1 MKIKTQKEHKMSLGK
16 VKFEDGR
23 EVELVEVLDDVI
35 VIEKAGKDGEVKRYR
50 LKKTSEMYESVADQV
65 DALVKGGKKKAP
77 KPAEVELDEEDDDDE
92 EEVATKPAK
101 KTGSVKGG
109 GKAKDDADDDEEEAP
124 KETKKGKK
132 VSKPVEPKDDEVED
146 DEEDEAPA
154 PKAKK
159 AVKTEKTSKAPAPK
173 VENLYDWDAVD
184 GYQALTVN
192 IETLTNAN
200 EAAKYFFTC
209 ENERELQAVIF
220 MLNVDRVQTT
230 TKNANLSIF
239 DIKAVADSTKKR
251 AKETDYIALLDIL
264 SRLTDSDNSALI
276 PEIVAAT
283 AEADE
288 KSIFI
293 AFDTASTKKV
303 WGFLEKNLKTLV
315 EISDSIA
322 KKLLK

>member
-1 MKIKTQKEHKMSLGK
+1 MSLGK

-65 DALVKGGKKKAP
+65 DALVKGGKKKTS

-101 KTGSVKGG
+101 KTGSVKGS
-109 GKAKDDADDDEEEAP
+109 GKAKDDADDDE
-124 KETKKGKK
+124 
-132 VSKPVEPKDDEVED
+132 DE
-146 DEEDEAPA
+146 A

-159 AVKTEKTSKAPAPK
+159 AVKTEKTSKAPTPK

-209 ENERELQAVIF
+209 ESERELQAVIF

-264 SRLTDSDNSALI
+264 SRLTDGDNSALI

>member
-1 MKIKTQKEHKMSLGK
+1 MSLGK
-16 VKFEDGR
+16 IKFEDGR

-77 KPAEVELDEEDDDDE
+77 KPAEVELDEE
-92 EEVATKPAK
+92 EVAAKPAK
-101 KTGSVKGG
+101 KTGSVKGS
-109 GKAKDDADDDEEEAP
+109 GKAKDDADD
-124 KETKKGKK
+124 
-132 VSKPVEPKDDEVED
+132 EVED
-146 DEEDEAPA
+146 DEEEDEAPA

-159 AVKTEKTSKAPAPK
+159 AVKTEKTSKAPTPK

-315 EISDSIA
+315 EISDSIT

>member
-77 KPAEVELDEEDDDDE
+77 KPAEPEDDELDEDE
-92 EEVATKPAK
+92 EEVAVKPAK
-101 KTGSVKGG
+101 KTGGAKGS
-109 GKAKDDADDDEEEAP
+109 GKSKDDSDEDEVEAP

-132 VSKPVEPKDDEVED
+132 VSKPAEPDD
-146 DEEDEAPA
+146 DEEEEAPA

-159 AVKTEKTSKAPAPK
+159 PVKAEKASKAPKEKA
-173 VENLYDWDAVD
+173 EDAYNWDEID
-184 GYQALTVN
+184 PYQEICANFLDEVSN
-192 IETLTNAN
+192 PN
-200 EAAKYFFTC
+200 EAAVYLFKA
-209 ENERELQAVIF
+209 EGKELEAIVLLLNAERVLLA
-220 MLNVDRVQTT
+220 ND
-230 TKNANLSIF
+230 NCNLSILNLK
-239 DIKAVADSTKKR
+239 KASVDVKKR
-251 AKETDYIALLDIL
+251 AEATDYKKIYDLLGK
-264 SRLTDSDNSALI
+264 LTDGDNSALI

-288 KSIFI
+288 KSIF
-293 AFDTASTKKV
+293 ALFDKDFTKKNL
-303 WGFLEKNLKTLV
+303 GFLGKAYKTLV

-322 KKLLK
+322 NKVL

>member
-1 MKIKTQKEHKMSLGK
+1 MSLGK

-101 KTGSVKGG
+101 KTGGAKGS
-109 GKAKDDADDDEEEAP
+109 GKAKDDADDEEEAP

-132 VSKPVEPKDDEVED
+132 ASKPVEPED
-146 DEEDEAPA
+146 DEEEAPA
-154 PKAKK
+154 PKK
-159 AVKTEKTSKAPAPK
+159 AVKAEKASKAPKEKA
-173 VENLYDWDAVD
+173 EDAYNWDETD
-184 GYQALTVN
+184 PYQEICANFLDEVSN
-192 IETLTNAN
+192 PN
-200 EAAKYFFTC
+200 EAAVYLFQA
-209 ENERELQAVIF
+209 EGAELEAIALLLNAERILLAGDNCNISI
-220 MLNVDRVQTT
+220 LDLKKASVDV
-230 TKNANLSIF
+230 
-239 DIKAVADSTKKR
+239 KKR
-251 AKETDYIALLDIL
+251 AKETDYKKIYALLGK
-264 SRLTDSDNSALI
+264 LTDGDNSALI

-288 KSIFI
+288 KSIF
-293 AFDTASTKKV
+293 ALFDKDFTKKNL
-303 WGFLEKNLKTLV
+303 GFLPKAYKTLV
-315 EISDSIA
+315 EISESIA
-322 KKLLK
+322 NKFL

>member
-1 MKIKTQKEHKMSLGK
+1 MSLGK

-77 KPAEVELDEEDDDDE
+77 KPAEVELDEEDE
-92 EEVATKPAK
+92 EEVAAKPAK
-101 KTGSVKGG
+101 KTGSVKGS
-109 GKAKDDADDDEEEAP
+109 GKAKDDADDEEEEAP

-132 VSKPVEPKDDEVED
+132 ASKPVEPEEDEVAD
-146 DEEDEAPA
+146 DDDDEDEAPA

-159 AVKTEKTSKAPAPK
+159 AVKTEKTSKAPTPK

-230 TKNANLSIF
+230 TKNANLNIL

-276 PEIVAAT
+276 SEIVAAT

>member
-1 MKIKTQKEHKMSLGK
+1 MSLGK

-77 KPAEVELDEEDDDDE
+77 KPAEEVELDEEDDDDE
-92 EEVATKPAK
+92 EEVAIKPVK
-101 KTGSVKGG
+101 KTGSVKGS
-109 GKAKDDADDDEEEAP
+109 GKAKDDADDD
-124 KETKKGKK
+124 
-132 VSKPVEPKDDEVED
+132 
-146 DEEDEAPA
+146 EDEAPA

-159 AVKTEKTSKAPAPK
+159 AVKTEKTSKAPTPK

-209 ENERELQAVIF
+209 EDERELQAVIF

-264 SRLTDSDNSALI
+264 SRLTDGDNSALI

>member
-1 MKIKTQKEHKMSLGK
+1 MSLGK

-77 KPAEVELDEEDDDDE
+77 KPAEPEDDELDEDE
-92 EEVATKPAK
+92 EEVAVKPAK
-101 KTGSVKGG
+101 KTGGAKGS
-109 GKAKDDADDDEEEAP
+109 GKAKDDSDE
-124 KETKKGKK
+124 
-132 VSKPVEPKDDEVED
+132 D
-146 DEEDEAPA
+146 DEAPA
-154 PKAKK
+154 PKTKK

-192 IETLTNAN
+192 IETLTNTN

-251 AKETDYIALLDIL
+251 AKETDYIALLDVL
-264 SRLTDSDNSALI
+264 SRLTDGDNSALI

-322 KKLLK
+322 KKILK

>member
-1 MKIKTQKEHKMSLGK
+1 MSLGK

-35 VIEKAGKDGEVKRYR
+35 VIEKAGKDGGVKRYR

-65 DALVKGGKKKAP
+65 DALVKGGKKKTS

-101 KTGSVKGG
+101 KTGSVKGS
-109 GKAKDDADDDEEEAP
+109 GKAKDDADD
-124 KETKKGKK
+124 
-132 VSKPVEPKDDEVED
+132 EVAD
-146 DEEDEAPA
+146 EDEAPA